1 MGVAGVAISTIT
13 AQAVSVVLSLVV
25 MTRIELPFEL
35 SLKTVRIWKAETGS
49 ILVTGIPLA
58 LQDLLTNLS
67 FIVINAVANKLGP
80 DAALWPAIAA
90 GYSVDNKITTFMM
103 ILPSAFL
110 QSMSVFVAQNT
121 GAGKLGRIRKG
132 FGYMVPT
139 TLGTGLLLAALC
151 FFGGS
156 GLARISATD
165 AATIYYAAE
174 YLKGFAG
181 DMLIGCLVL
190 MMLGYFNGEGH
201 STFVMLQGLSAHLP
215 CESRLS
221 CFCVPS
227 ISWFLRE
234 GRESKACPKD
244 ECAIF
249 EVPAVE
255 N

>member
-110 QSMSVFVAQNT
+110 QSMSV
-121 GAGKLGRIRKG
+121 LPHRIPVR
-132 FGYMVPT
+132 
-139 TLGTGLLLAALC
+139 
-151 FFGGS
+151 
-156 GLARISATD
+156 
-165 AATIYYAAE
+165 
-174 YLKGFAG
+174 
-181 DMLIGCLVL
+181 
-190 MMLGYFNGEGH
+190 
-201 STFVMLQGLSAHLP
+201 
-215 CESRLS
+215 ESRGAS
-221 CFCVPS
+221 ERASVT
-227 ISWFLRE
+227 WFR
-234 GRESKACPKD
+234 P
-244 ECAIF
+244 
-249 EVPAVE
+249 P
-255 N
+255 

>member
-58 LQDLLTNLS
+58 LQDLLSNLS

-151 FFGGS
+151 FFGGR
-156 GLARISATD
+156 GLARIFATD
-165 AATIYYAAE
+165 AATIYYAAG
-174 YLKGFAG
+174 YLKGVAA
-181 DMLIGCLVL
+181 DVLIGCLVL
-190 MMLGYFNGEGH
+190 MMLGCFNGGGH
-201 STFVMLQGLSAHLP
+201 STFVMLQGLFSAFAVRIPVVLLLCAVYFLVLERRKRVEGLP
-215 CESRLS
+215 K
-221 CFCVPS
+221 
-227 ISWFLRE
+227 
-234 GRESKACPKD
+234 G
-244 ECAIF
+244 
-249 EVPAVE
+249 
-255 N
+255 

>member
-1 MGVAGVAISTIT
+1 
-13 AQAVSVVLSLVV
+13 
-25 MTRIELPFEL
+25 
-35 SLKTVRIWKAETGS
+35 
-49 ILVTGIPLA
+49 
-58 LQDLLTNLS
+58 
-67 FIVINAVANKLGP
+67 
-80 DAALWPAIAA
+80 
-90 GYSVDNKITTFMM
+90 
-103 ILPSAFL
+103 
-110 QSMSVFVAQNT
+110 
-121 GAGKLGRIRKG
+121 
-132 FGYMVPT
+132 MVPT

-156 GLARISATD
+156 GLARIFATD
-165 AATIYYAAE
+165 AATIYYAAG
-174 YLKGFAG
+174 YLKGFAA
-181 DMLIGCLVL
+181 DVLIGCLVL
-190 MMLGYFNGEGH
+190 MMLGCFNGGGH

>member
-139 TLGTGLLLAALC
+139 TLGTGLLLAVLC
-151 FFGGS
+151 FFGGP
-156 GLARISATD
+156 GLARIFATD
-165 AATIYYAAE
+165 AATIYYAAG
-174 YLKGFAG
+174 YLKGVAA
-181 DMLIGCLVL
+181 DVLIGCLVL
-190 MMLGYFNGEGH
+190 MMLGCFNGGGH